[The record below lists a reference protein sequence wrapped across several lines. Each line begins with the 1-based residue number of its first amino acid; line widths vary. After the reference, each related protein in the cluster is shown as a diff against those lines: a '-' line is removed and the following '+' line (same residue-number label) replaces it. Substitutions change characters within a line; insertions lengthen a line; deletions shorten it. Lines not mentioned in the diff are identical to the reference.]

1 MHFAQGIHHVNLAQ
15 SDEENSDQE
24 EGEVKDDDPSYIPDP
39 DEISDRN
46 NDTDDLYEEVVQ

>member
-1 MHFAQGIHHVNLAQ
+1 MHFAQGIHHLNLAQ
-15 SDEENSDQE
+15 SDEENSDQEE

-46 NDTDDLYEEVVQ
+46 NNTDDLYE